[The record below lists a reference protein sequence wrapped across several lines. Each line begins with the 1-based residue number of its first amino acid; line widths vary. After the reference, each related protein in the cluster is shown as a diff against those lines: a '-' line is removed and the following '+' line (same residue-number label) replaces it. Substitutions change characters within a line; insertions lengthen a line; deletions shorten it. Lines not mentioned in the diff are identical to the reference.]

1 MDDDRVSRELLPDSA
16 GISFNRAG
24 SRAFAEYER
33 RRGPR
38 RGDMANVEGLFS
50 TFGTPC
56 CPPLFADRI
65 TLGTARAL
73 NGRGSGV
80 FDIVGFTA
88 GNPGFC
94 GLNGTGV
101 TVLVLMGCCNDLIF
115 GFCGRLAPSRGEKG
129 VVVGFFSTF
138 GTPSSPP
145 DPRAPV
151 VGGSGRA

>member
-1 MDDDRVSRELLPDSA
+1 
-16 GISFNRAG
+16 
-24 SRAFAEYER
+24 
-33 RRGPR
+33 
-38 RGDMANVEGLFS
+38 MANVEGLFS

-73 NGRGSGV
+73 NVRGAVV